1 MKSFHCDVCAGSLYF
16 ENDHCSGCGMAVG
29 YFPDLAEMC
38 TVKAY
43 GYRRCRNF
51 EVENICNWMVSG
63 TDPNDYCV
71 SCRLTR
77 LIPDLTQPASR
88 TLWYRTEA
96 AKRRLIF
103 TLLELGLP
111 VIGKDVDAGQG
122 LAFEFRADPAGSA
135 GTVLTGHHDG
145 VITLNI
151 AEADD
156 AERERRRLQLHEPYR
171 TLLGHFRHEI
181 GHYYWDMLIKD
192 GERLRDWRRV
202 FGDERADYEGSLRQH
217 YQQGP
222 PADWQQGF
230 VTGYASAHPWE
241 DWAES
246 WAHYLHM
253 VDTLETA
260 TAAGISM
267 EPRPRYP
274 AAVVKLKTPPA
285 RQGFDELARRW
296 IALTLV
302 LNNLNRSMGLNDAYP
317 FVLSAPAL
325 AKLCFVHELVA
336 GREPGLCQV
345 TGASGAAAVSQEI
358 VRPDHGA
365 PHVGHG

>member
-1 MKSFHCDVCAGSLYF
+1 MKSFHCDVCAGPLYF
-16 ENDHCSGCGMAVG
+16 ENDHCSGCGLTVG
-29 YFPDLAEMC
+29 YFPDLGEMC
-38 TVKAY
+38 TVKPY
-43 GYRRCRNF
+43 GHRRCRNF
-51 EVENICNWMVSG
+51 EAENVCNWMVSG
-63 TDPNDYCV
+63 TDPEDYCR

-77 LIPDLTQPASR
+77 VIPDLAQPASR

-111 VIGKDVDAGQG
+111 VIGKDVDAAQG
-122 LAFEFRADPAGSA
+122 LAFEFRADPPGSE
-135 GTVLTGHHDG
+135 GTVLTGHNNG
-145 VITLNI
+145 LITLNI

-156 AERERRRLQLHEPYR
+156 AERERRRLQMHEPYS

-181 GHYYWDMLIKD
+181 GHYYWDILIKD
-192 GERLRDWRRV
+192 SENLRDWRRL
-202 FGDERADYEGSLRQH
+202 FGDERADYEEALRQH

-222 PADWQQGF
+222 PADWQQNF

-260 TAAGISM
+260 AAAGISM

-274 AAVVKLKTPPA
+274 ATVVKMKTPFA
-285 RQGFDELARRW
+285 RQGFDELTRRW
-296 IALTLV
+296 VTLTLV

-325 AKLCFVHELVA
+325 AKLRFVHDLVA
-336 GREPGLCQV
+336 GREPGRQV
-345 TGASGAAAVSQEI
+345 TAAPGAAKASKEI
-358 VRPDHGA
+358 VRPYHGA